1 VVSAGAA
8 ASRRGLLAG
17 AAALT
22 GSALLDACGRASVG
36 SHPAH
41 PAVPVR
47 RPTPQQARR
56 DVAIL
61 LQALSL
67 ERRTVVAYSAAIP
80 LLAHHQAAWAR
91 SFLAEELD
99 HVGQVIKLLHLAGST
114 IPGPAPSF
122 DIGHADDARGALRVL
137 DRLEVLQTERW
148 MHWIPRLSAGTM
160 RAVAASIVANDAQ
173 HLLAL
178 RDARGL
184 PGLSSAFVAG
194 PPPHVNPRNPGPV

>member
-8 ASRRGLLAG
+8 PSRRGLLAG

-22 GSALLDACGRASVG
+22 GSVLIGACGRATVG
-36 SHPAH
+36 SH

-47 RPTPQQARR
+47 RPSPAQAHR
-56 DVAIL
+56 DSAIL

-67 ERRTVVAYSAAIP
+67 ERRTVVAYTAAIP
-80 LLAHHQAAWAR
+80 LLAPHAATWGK

-99 HVGQVIKLLHLAGST
+99 HVGQVIRLLRLTGSKV
-114 IPGPAPSF
+114 PDPAPSF
-122 DIGHADDARGALRVL
+122 DIGHAGDATGALRVL
-137 DRLEVLQTERW
+137 LGLEALQAERW

-160 RAVAASIVANDAQ
+160 RAGAASIVANDAQ

-178 RDARGL
+178 RDALAL
-184 PGLSSAFVAG
+184 PRLESAFVAG
-194 PPPHVNPRNPGPV
+194 PRPEGS

>member
-1 VVSAGAA
+1 VVSAGAGP
-8 ASRRGLLAG
+8 SRRGLLAG

-22 GSALLDACGRASVG
+22 GWVLLDACGRAASTG
-36 SHPAH
+36 SH

-47 RPTPQQARR
+47 RPTPEQARR
-56 DVAIL
+56 DAAIL
-61 LQALSL
+61 LQALTL

-80 LLAHHQAAWAR
+80 LLPHHQAAWAR

-114 IPGPAPSF
+114 IPDPAQSF
-122 DIGHADDARGALRVL
+122 DIGHAHDGPGALRAL
-137 DRLEVLQTERW
+137 DRLEALQTERW
-148 MHWIPRLSAGTM
+148 MRWIPRLSAGTM

-173 HLLAL
+173 HALAL

-184 PGLSSAFVAG
+184 PGLTSAFAAG
-194 PPPHVNPRNPGPV
+194 PRPSESA